1 MAQCDSHGSSILPK
15 LDLRQIVSSVHPRRT
30 AVEPREDISL
40 PKINS
45 STDNVSLMRTPSD
58 SNPKPNST
66 KRLTIQIPTASGD
79 VLVMATNKE
88 KQTKANNNTKSRTL
102 STSSTQVK
110 PNTHSQLG
118 RSSDRSLLA
127 PTCSSY
133 SGPVGQPMARRSI
146 EHLIEG
152 SALHVARPADES
164 IQSKTVDG
172 VDNDRQVQLAVL
184 PAISNASA
192 SASTRFNE
200 LKLNNSSSSS
210 PLSSIIG
217 SVRRLKR
224 GSVVMGEKAVK
235 RSISLRVS

>member
-88 KQTKANNNTKSRTL
+88 KQTKAKNNTNGRTL

-146 EHLIEG
+146 EHLTEG
-152 SALHVARPADES
+152 SSLQVARPADES
-164 IQSKTVDG
+164 KTMDG

-210 PLSSIIG
+210 PLSSMIG